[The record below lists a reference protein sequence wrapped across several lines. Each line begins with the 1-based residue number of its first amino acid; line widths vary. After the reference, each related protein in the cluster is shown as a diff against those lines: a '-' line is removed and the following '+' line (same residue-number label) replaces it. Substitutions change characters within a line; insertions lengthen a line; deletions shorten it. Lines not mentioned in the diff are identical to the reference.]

1 MKLYDYVMDNYPSLS
16 SYATSH
22 GIPYAKLKRWCDRG
36 AITCN
41 DLIFFPSV
49 TLPYDPK
56 LEPMTLLK
64 THVAKRYDGNVSA
77 AARGMQR
84 HRNQVA
90 QWLKNDAIIINNR
103 VYLPKGLV

>member
-1 MKLYDYVMDNYPSLS
+1 MKLYDYIMDNYPSLS
-16 SYATSH
+16 SYALQT

-36 AITCN
+36 AITRN

-49 TLPYDPK
+49 TIPYDAN
-56 LEPMTLLK
+56 LEPMTALK

-77 AARGMQR
+77 AAKGMQR
-84 HRNQVA
+84 HRNQIA
-90 QWLKNDAIIINNR
+90 QWLKADAIIIDNR